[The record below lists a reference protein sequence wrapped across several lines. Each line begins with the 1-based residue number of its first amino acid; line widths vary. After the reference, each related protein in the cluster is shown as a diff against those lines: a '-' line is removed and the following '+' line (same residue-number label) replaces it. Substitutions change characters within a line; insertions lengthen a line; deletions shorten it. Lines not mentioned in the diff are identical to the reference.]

1 MQSAR
6 PWVVALAVIAV
17 CMSLGAACY
26 ESVVMAPNFA
36 VNVPESLTHARG
48 FLAQSH
54 PGNFF
59 RVLAP
64 ATQVLLLLS
73 VILNWRARKARWW
86 LVTALA
92 FMVLTDV
99 ITYTFHYPR
108 NDLMFVQPLENS
120 TPEALEA
127 AAREWGT
134 GNYARIALIAGSA
147 VYALRGLRACW
158 GAAEKAAG

>member
-1 MQSAR
+1 MQLVR
-6 PWVVALAVIAV
+6 QCVLALAVIAV

-36 VNVPESLTHARG
+36 ANVPDGLMHARG
-48 FLAQSH
+48 FLTQSH
-54 PGNFF
+54 PGNYF

-73 VILNWRARKARWW
+73 VILNWRTRNARWW
-86 LVTALA
+86 LVTAFAL
-92 FMVLTDV
+92 MVLTDV

-108 NDLMFVQPLENS
+108 NDLMFVQPLESS

-147 VYALRGLRACW
+147 VMALRGLNACW

>member
-1 MQSAR
+1 MESVR
-6 PWVVALAVIAV
+6 SWVLTLAVIAV
-17 CMSLGAACY
+17 CMSLGGACY
-26 ESVVMAPNFA
+26 ESVVMAPNYS

-48 FLAQSH
+48 FLTQSH
-54 PGNFF
+54 PGNYF

-73 VILNWRARKARWW
+73 VLLNWRTRKARWW
-86 LVTALA
+86 LVTAFAL
-92 FMVLTDV
+92 MVLTDV

-120 TPEALEA
+120 TPEALET

-147 VYALRGLRACW
+147 VVALRGLKACW
-158 GAAEKAAG
+158 GAAMEAAG